1 MPNLVGIGNSQV
13 PTNAMLGGMAYQNSE
28 RVVVD
33 NLEAANIAQIKTR
46 INDNA
51 TCIFIYDTT
60 QDSDGGAWR
69 KQCSTQS
76 WFNEEPN
83 THRGQRR
90 EFPSLAVIVGDNSA
104 QITIYDG
111 DDPNLSMFI
120 RFKGNNSILYNN
132 PTSISAANGCIYF
145 GQLSYGLGRYNF
157 IGDSIGRYRAASTYR
172 GYKGGDRS
180 IGGRISVAP
189 NGNHDGPPFN
199 VGNLQH
205 DDVKDVHTAITEGAT
220 VDESTGLPYPYIV
233 VRAHSGHTGGINVI
247 QNDGYGMT
255 GSNHGYASSLQ
266 IGVIPDQEAF
276 VAHHNGASSGQTI
289 DVISLRDQYRLKGV
303 NPDDFAQL
311 GTFTTS
317 TSNVHQERA
326 TGSGQRVEPVHAT
339 NAAGNGVGRYY
350 GYGAVPNRGPFKWD
364 SWGTSCNNLLL
375 KDESLLVG
383 TTNKGIIRIHER
395 HENLQGS
402 MRLWQNANVCS
413 GWMHGNIIGAFAG
426 NATGQT
432 GTNSSTIGDLSQHGN
447 DAHITGTLSYA
458 PVADGADLMRWYGF
472 NGSNYA
478 KADASFNLGNGA
490 ALCMMGWFKTTITG
504 SVQYLCSVNA
514 SGGGAAGLAI
524 YNSGADGVA
533 YFWDSVNSNTGC
545 IGYGYTGLYD
555 GQWHYLCGTMSYGS
569 SATQK
574 RLYVDGVLV
583 AQTNKAVVNLN
594 NCNKQNVGHY
604 SSNGT
609 DTNYRMAEGDSNGG
623 VALVRFSG
631 GDGNAANN
639 SRTIE
644 VPTAAQ
650 VKKIFNDE
658 RKLFYPNAKCTL
670 YGSSSSCVA
679 QDFDDSTGTYYV
691 GTSQGRSDFRGL
703 TRINNT
709 TTAVTTAIAA
719 RKGLVVEQ

>member
-1 MPNLVGIGNSQV
+1 MPNIVGYGNTQI
-13 PTNAMLGGMAYQNSE
+13 PTNAMLGDLAYQDSIGEIQLDQINS
-28 RVVVD
+28 
-33 NLEAANIAQIKTR
+33 R
-46 INDNA
+46 IEKSA

-60 QDSDGGAWR
+60 QDSDGGEWR
-69 KQCSTQS
+69 KECSTQS
-76 WFNEEPN
+76 WFIEAPN
-83 THRGQRR
+83 THRGPRKD
-90 EFPSLAVIVGDNSA
+90 FPSLAVIVGTSNPSE
-104 QITIYDG
+104 ITIYDG
-111 DDPNLSMFI
+111 DDPNLPMFI
-120 RFKGNNSILYNN
+120 RFSENNSLLYND
-132 PTSISAANGCIYF
+132 PTCVSAANGCIYF
-145 GQLSYGLGRYNF
+145 GQSTYGLGRYNF

-709 TTAVTTAIAA
+709 TTAVTTDIAA

>member
-1 MPNLVGIGNSQV
+1 MPNIVGYGNTQI
-13 PTNAMLGGMAYQNSE
+13 PTNAMLGDLAYQDSIGEIQLNKINSRIE
-28 RVVVD
+28 
-33 NLEAANIAQIKTR
+33 KT
-46 INDNA
+46 A

-76 WFNEEPN
+76 WFTEAPN
-83 THRGQRR
+83 THRGPRKD
-90 EFPSLAVIVGDNSA
+90 FPSLAVIVGDNNA

-111 DDPNLSMFI
+111 DDPNLPMFI
-120 RFKGNNSILYNN
+120 RFSGNNSLLYNN

-145 GQLSYGLGRYNF
+145 GQNDYGLGRYNF
-157 IGDSIGRYRAASTYR
+157 IGDSIGRYRSSPTYR

-180 IGGRISVAP
+180 IGGRINVAP
-189 NGNHDGPPFN
+189 NGNHDARPFD

-205 DDVKDVHTAITEGAT
+205 DDVQEVHTAITEGAT
-220 VDESTGLPYPYIV
+220 IDESTGLPYPYIV
-233 VRAHSGHTGGINVI
+233 VRAHDGHTGGVNII
-247 QNDGYGMT
+247 QNNGYGMS
-255 GSNHGYASSLQ
+255 GNNHGYAATLKLG
-266 IGVIPDQEAF
+266 IIPEQEAF
-276 VAHHNGASSGQTI
+276 IAHHNGATSGQNV

-317 TSNVHQERA
+317 TNNVHQERA
-326 TGSGQRVEPVHAT
+326 SGSNQRVEPVHAT
-339 NAAGNGVGRYY
+339 NNAGNGIGRYY
-350 GYGAVPNRGPFKWD
+350 GYGAVPDRGPFKWD
-364 SWGTSCNNLLL
+364 SWGSACNNLLL

-383 TTNKGIIRIHER
+383 TSNKGIIRIHER

-402 MRLWQNANVCS
+402 MKLWQNANVCS
-413 GWMHGNIIGAFAG
+413 GWQHGNIIGSFAG

-432 GTNSSTIGDLSQHGN
+432 GTDSNTIGDLSHHGN

-458 PVADGADLMRWYGF
+458 PVADGADLMRWYGID
-472 NGSNYA
+472 SNNLA
-478 KADASFNLGNGA
+478 RADSTFNLGNGA
-490 ALCMMGWFKTTITG
+490 ALCMMGWFKTTVTG
-504 SVQYLCSVNA
+504 TVQYLCSVNDTTSGGA
-514 SGGGAAGLAI
+514 SGLAV
-524 YNSGADGVA
+524 YNSANGGQA

-545 IGYGYTGLYD
+545 ISSNAVLYD
-555 GQWHYLCGTMSYGS
+555 GQWHHLCGTMSYGS

-574 RLYVDGVLV
+574 RLYVDGVLA
-583 AQTNKAVVNLN
+583 AQTNKAVVNLT
-594 NCNKQNVGHY
+594 NCNKLNIGFY
-604 SSNGT
+604 SSNGS
-609 DTNYRMAEGDSNGG
+609 DSAYHMSVGNNSGG

-631 GDGNAANN
+631 GSGNSANN

-644 VPTAAQ
+644 VPTPAQ

-670 YGSSSSCVA
+670 YGSSSTVVA

>member
-13 PTNAMLGGMAYQNSE
+13 PTNAMLGGLAYQDSVGE
-28 RVVVD
+28 I
-33 NLEAANIAQIKTR
+33 NLEKIKVTTS
-46 INDNA
+46 DTA

-76 WFNEEPN
+76 WFTEEPN
-83 THRGQRR
+83 AHRGQRKD
-90 EFPSLAVIVGDNSA
+90 FPSLAVIVGNTNKE
-104 QITIYDG
+104 ITIYDG
-111 DDPNLSMFI
+111 DDPNLPMFI
-120 RFKGNNSILYNN
+120 RFKANNSILYNN
-132 PTSISAANGCIYF
+132 PTCISAANGCIYF
-145 GQLSYGLGRYNF
+145 GQAQYGLGRYNF
-157 IGDSIGRYRAASTYR
+157 IGDSIGRYRSASTYR
-172 GYKGGDRS
+172 GYKGGDRT
-180 IGGRISVAP
+180 IGGRITSAP
-189 NGNHDGPPFN
+189 NGNQDGPPFS

-205 DDVKDVHTAITEGAT
+205 DNVNDVHTAITEGAT
-220 VDESTGLPYPYIV
+220 IDESTGLPYPYIV
-233 VRAHSGHTGGINVI
+233 VRAHDGHTGGVNVI
-247 QNDGYGMT
+247 QNNGYGMT
-255 GSNHGYASSLQ
+255 GVNHGYASTLK
-266 IGVIPDQEAF
+266 IGIIPDQEAF
-276 VAHHNGASSGQTI
+276 IAHHNGITAGQAI

-303 NPDDFAQL
+303 NPDDFATL
-311 GTFTTS
+311 GEFTS
-317 TSNVHQERA
+317 SSGNAHEKRA
-326 TGSGQRVEPVHAT
+326 TGSSQRVEPVHAT
-339 NAAGNGVGRYY
+339 NGAGNGVGRYY
-350 GYGAVPNRGPFKWD
+350 GWGSSSYFNRPGPFMWD
-364 SWGTSCNNLLL
+364 SWGSATNNLLL

-383 TTNKGIIRIHER
+383 TSNKGIVRIHER

-413 GWMHGNIIGAFAG
+413 GWQHGNSIGSFAG
-426 NATGQT
+426 NATGST
-432 GTNSSTIGDLSQHGN
+432 GTDSSTIGDMSNRGN

-490 ALCMMGWFKTTITG
+490 ALCMMGWFKTTVTG

-514 SGGGAAGLAI
+514 SGGGGAGLAI

-583 AQTNKAVVNLN
+583 AQTNKAIVNLN
-594 NCNKQNVGHY
+594 NCNKQNIGHF

-609 DTNYRMAEGDSNGG
+609 DVQYRMAEGDSNGG

-631 GDGNAANN
+631 GDNN
-639 SRTIE
+639 TTNDSRSIE

-650 VKKIFNDE
+650 VKKIYNDE

-670 YGSSSSCVA
+670 YGSSSTVVA

>member
-13 PTNAMLGGMAYQNSE
+13 PTNAMLGGLAYQDSVGE
-28 RVVVD
+28 I
-33 NLEAANIAQIKTR
+33 NLEKIKATTS
-46 INDNA
+46 DTA

-76 WFNEEPN
+76 WFTEEPN
-83 THRGQRR
+83 AHRGQRKD
-90 EFPSLAVIVGDNSA
+90 FPSLAVIVGNNNKE
-104 QITIYDG
+104 ITIYDG
-111 DDPNLSMFI
+111 DDPNLPMFI
-120 RFKGNNSILYNN
+120 RFKANNSLLYNN
-132 PTSISAANGCIYF
+132 PTCISAANGCIYF
-145 GQLSYGLGRYNF
+145 GQETYGLGRYNF
-157 IGDSIGRYRAASTYR
+157 IGDSIGRYRSASTYR
-172 GYKGGDRS
+172 GYKGGDRT
-180 IGGRISVAP
+180 IGGRITSAP
-189 NGNHDGPPFN
+189 NGNQDGPPFN

-205 DDVKDVHTAITEGAT
+205 DNVNDVHTAITEGAT
-220 VDESTGLPYPYIV
+220 IDESTGLPYPYIV
-233 VRAHSGHTGGINVI
+233 LRANDGNTGGVNVI
-247 QNDGYGMT
+247 QNNGYGMT
-255 GSNHGYASSLQ
+255 GANHGYAATLK
-266 IGVIPDQEAF
+266 IGIIPDQEAF
-276 VAHHNGASSGQTI
+276 VAHHNGATSGQTI

-317 TSNVHQERA
+317 SNNVHQERA

-339 NAAGNGVGRYY
+339 NASGNGVGRYY
-350 GYGAVPNRGPFKWD
+350 GYGSIPNRGPFKWD
-364 SWGTSCNNLLL
+364 SWGSATRNLLL

-383 TTNKGIIRIHER
+383 TSNKGIIRIHER

-402 MRLWQNANVCS
+402 MKLWQNANVCS
-413 GWMHGNIIGAFAG
+413 GWQHGNIIGSFAG

-432 GTNSSTIGDLSQHGN
+432 GTDSNTIGDLSHHGN

-472 NGSNYA
+472 NSSNYA
-478 KADASFNLGNGA
+478 KADATFNLGNGA
-490 ALCMMGWFKTTITG
+490 ALCMMGWFKTTVTG
-504 SVQYLCSVNA
+504 SIQYLCSVND
-514 SGGGAAGLAI
+514 SNSGGAAGLAI
-524 YNSGADGVA
+524 YNSSADGVA

-545 IGYGYTGLYD
+545 IAYGYSGLYD
-555 GQWHYLCGTMSYGS
+555 GQWHFLCGTMSYGS

-574 RLYVDGVLV
+574 RLYVDGVLI
-583 AQTNKAVVNLN
+583 AQTNKAIVNLT

-631 GDGNAANN
+631 GNGNGADN

-650 VKKIFNDE
+650 VKKIYNDE

-670 YGSSSSCVA
+670 YGSSSTVVA

>member
-1 MPNLVGIGNSQV
+1 MPNLVGTGNNQA
-13 PTNAMLGGMAYQNSE
+13 PTNAMLGGLAYQDSVGE
-28 RVVVD
+28 I
-33 NLEAANIAQIKTR
+33 NLDKIKATTS
-46 INDNA
+46 DTA

-76 WFNEEPN
+76 WFTEEPN
-83 THRGQRR
+83 AHRGQRKD
-90 EFPSLAVIVGDNSA
+90 FPSLAVIVGNNNKE
-104 QITIYDG
+104 ITIYDG
-111 DDPNLSMFI
+111 DDPNLPMFI
-120 RFKGNNSILYNN
+120 RFKANNSLLYNN
-132 PTSISAANGCIYF
+132 PTCISAANGCIYF
-145 GQLSYGLGRYNF
+145 GQATYGLGRYNF
-157 IGDSIGRYRAASTYR
+157 IGDSIGRYRSASTYR
-172 GYKGGDRS
+172 GYKGGDRT
-180 IGGRISVAP
+180 IGGRITSAP
-189 NGNHDGPPFN
+189 NGNQDGPPFN

-205 DDVKDVHTAITEGAT
+205 DNVNDVHTAITEGAT
-220 VDESTGLPYPYIV
+220 IDESTGLPYPYIV
-233 VRAHSGHTGGINVI
+233 VRAHDGHTGGVNVI
-247 QNDGYGMT
+247 QNNGYGMT
-255 GSNHGYASSLQ
+255 GENHGYAATLQ
-266 IGVIPDQEAF
+266 IGIIPEQEAF
-276 VAHHNGASSGQTI
+276 IAHHNGITAGQAI

-303 NPDDFAQL
+303 NPDDFATL
-311 GTFTTS
+311 GEFITTS
-317 TSNVHQERA
+317 NNAHEKRA
-326 TGSGQRVEPVHAT
+326 TGSSQRVEPVHAT
-339 NAAGNGVGRYY
+339 NGAGNGVGRYY
-350 GYGAVPNRGPFKWD
+350 GWGSSSYFNRPGPFMWD
-364 SWGTSCNNLLL
+364 SWGSACSNLLL

-383 TTNKGIIRIHER
+383 TSNKGIIRIHER

-413 GWMHGNIIGAFAG
+413 GWQHGNSIGSFAG

-432 GTNSSTIGDLSQHGN
+432 GTNSSTIGDMSNRGN

-472 NGSNYA
+472 DSSNYA
-478 KADASFNLGNGA
+478 KADASFDLGNGA
-490 ALCMMGWFKTTITG
+490 ALCMMGWFKTTTT
-504 SVQYLCSVNA
+504 STVQYLCSVNA

-524 YNSGADGVA
+524 YNSSAGGVA
-533 YFWDSVNSNTGC
+533 YLWDSVNSNTGC
-545 IGYGYTGLYD
+545 IGYGYDGLYD
-555 GQWHYLCGTMSYGS
+555 GQWHFLCGTMSYGS

-583 AQTNKAVVNLN
+583 VQTNKAIVNLN
-594 NCNKQNVGHY
+594 NCNKQNIGHF

-631 GDGNAANN
+631 GDNN
-639 SRTIE
+639 TTNDSRSIE

-650 VKKIFNDE
+650 VKKIYNDE

-670 YGSSSSCVA
+670 YGSSSTVVA

-709 TTAVTTAIAA
+709 TTAVTTDIAA

>member
-13 PTNAMLGGMAYQNSE
+13 PTNAMLGGLAYQDSVGE
-28 RVVVD
+28 I
-33 NLEAANIAQIKTR
+33 NIEKIKATTS
-46 INDNA
+46 DTA

-76 WFNEEPN
+76 WFTEEPN
-83 THRGQRR
+83 AHRGQRKD
-90 EFPSLAVIVGDNSA
+90 FPSLAVIVGNNNKE
-104 QITIYDG
+104 ITIYDG
-111 DDPNLSMFI
+111 DDPNLPMFI
-120 RFKGNNSILYNN
+120 RFKANNSLLYNN
-132 PTSISAANGCIYF
+132 PTCISAANGCIYF
-145 GQLSYGLGRYNF
+145 GQATYGLGRYNF
-157 IGDSIGRYRAASTYR
+157 IGDSIGRYRSASTYR
-172 GYKGGDRS
+172 GYKGGDRT
-180 IGGRISVAP
+180 IGGRITSAP
-189 NGNHDGPPFN
+189 NGNQDGPPFN

-205 DDVKDVHTAITEGAT
+205 DNVNDVHTAITEGAT
-220 VDESTGLPYPYIV
+220 IDESTGLPYPYIV
-233 VRAHSGHTGGINVI
+233 VRAHDGNTGGVNVI
-247 QNDGYGMT
+247 QNNGYGMT
-255 GSNHGYASSLQ
+255 GVNHGYAATLK
-266 IGVIPDQEAF
+266 IGIIPDQEAF
-276 VAHHNGASSGQTI
+276 IAHHNGITSGQAI

-303 NPDDFAQL
+303 NPDDFATL
-311 GTFTTS
+311 GEFITTS
-317 TSNVHQERA
+317 NNAHEKRA
-326 TGSGQRVEPVHAT
+326 TGSSQRVEPVHAT
-339 NAAGNGVGRYY
+339 NGAGNGVGRYY
-350 GYGAVPNRGPFKWD
+350 GWGSSSYFNRPGPFMWD
-364 SWGTSCNNLLL
+364 SWGSACGNLLL

-383 TTNKGIIRIHER
+383 TSNKGIVRIHER

-413 GWMHGNIIGAFAG
+413 GWQHGNSIGSFAG

-432 GTNSSTIGDLSQHGN
+432 GTNSSTIGDMSNRGN

-472 NGSNYA
+472 DSSNYA
-478 KADASFNLGNGA
+478 KADASFDLGNGA
-490 ALCMMGWFKTTITG
+490 ALCMMGWFKTTTT
-504 SVQYLCSVNA
+504 STVQYLCSVNA
-514 SGGGAAGLAI
+514 SGGGGAGLAI
-524 YNSGADGVA
+524 YNSSADGVA

-545 IGYGYTGLYD
+545 IGYGYDGLYD
-555 GQWHYLCGTMSYGS
+555 GQWHFLCGTMSYGS

-583 AQTNKAVVNLN
+583 VQTNKAIVNLN
-594 NCNKQNVGHY
+594 NCNKQNIGHF

-631 GDGNAANN
+631 GDNN
-639 SRTIE
+639 TTNDSRSIE

-650 VKKIFNDE
+650 VKKIYNDE

-670 YGSSSSCVA
+670 YGSSSTVVA

-709 TTAVTTAIAA
+709 TTAVTTDIAA